1 MWEEML
7 MEGTDKKTVMSGLMI
22 GTFLTA
28 IEGTVISTAM
38 PKIIGDLQGIR
49 VMDWLFSIFL
59 LTSAVTVPLFG
70 KLADVFGRKKVF
82 VWGTSF
88 FLLGSALCGLSW
100 SMGALIVFRGVQGI
114 GAGAVMTLSTTI
126 IGDIYPVETRAKMF
140 GMIGMIWGI
149 AGIFGPLVGGFF
161 VDSLSWHWI
170 FFINIPFGLLSMV
183 LIVIG
188 LKETPSHVKQ
198 KLDLSGAA
206 TFTVSMVAFLFGLQ
220 KAGESGHW
228 LDSQILAL
236 FAIFLLFLF
245 LFLASERKAADPLI
259 PFTVLKQPMVVL
271 NNFLALAA
279 AAILIGNDIY
289 MPMWL
294 QGVLGYSATASGFVL
309 TPMSLTWM
317 CGSFFCG
324 RLLARQGVR
333 RTGLIGTG
341 LLLIGTFWM
350 MMLDPTSDRLLIYVM
365 TAVLGFG
372 FGIALTLTTIC
383 VQSSVSFRM
392 RGAATASNQFFRSIG
407 QTVGAA
413 AFGTYFNARSA
424 EKIGAYPSQSGLTL
438 HSLNQLVRPAGG
450 AVLPSH
456 LAGILRQVLDF
467 GIHHV
472 FIVMMVIAVIT
483 IVCALSLP
491 GQIEAQKQSESVG

>member
-1 MWEEML
+1 MK
-7 MEGTDKKTVMSGLMI
+7 GTNKRTVMSGLMI

-49 VMDWLFSIFL
+49 IMDWMFSIFM

-70 KLADVFGRKKVF
+70 KLADTFGRKRVF

-88 FLLGSALCGLSW
+88 FLVGSALCGLSW
-100 SMGALIVFRGVQGI
+100 SMTALIVFRGLQGI

-140 GMIGMIWGI
+140 GMISMIWGI

-170 FFINIPFGLLSMV
+170 FFINIPFGLLSIF
-183 LIVIG
+183 LIVAG
-188 LKETPSHVKQ
+188 LKEMPSHQ
-198 KLDLSGAA
+198 GNKLDLTGSG
-206 TFTVSMVAFLFGLQ
+206 TFTVSMVALLLGLQ

-228 LDSQILAL
+228 SDSSLLLL
-236 FAIFLLFLF
+236 FAVFVLFFAAFLI
-245 LFLASERKAADPLI
+245 SERKAADPLI
-259 PFTVLKQPMVVL
+259 PFSVLKKPMVIL
-271 NNFLALAA
+271 NNCLALAA

-289 MPMWL
+289 LPMWL

-317 CGSFFCG
+317 AGSFLCG
-324 RLLARQGVR
+324 RLLAGRGVR
-333 RTGLIGTG
+333 ITGLVGTG
-341 LLLIGTFWM
+341 LLFVGTFWM
-350 MMLDPTSDRLLIYVM
+350 MLLDPSSGRSTIYLM
-365 TAVLGFG
+365 TAILGLG
-372 FGIALTLTTIC
+372 FGIALTLTTIF

-407 QTVGAA
+407 QTIGAA
-413 AFGTYFNARSA
+413 AFGTYFNAQTA
-424 EKIGAYPSQSGLTL
+424 GEIIQYPPQAGLDL
-438 HSLNQLVRPAGG
+438 HHLNQLVQPAGG
-450 AVLPSH
+450 RGLPED
-456 LAGILRQVLDF
+456 LVGILRHVLAF

-472 FIVMMVIAVIT
+472 FLVLLVLAGVT
-483 IVCALSLP
+483 VVCALMLP
-491 GQIEAQKQSESVG
+491 GQIGVKEDQKV